1 MTTTEARP
9 TETVGESVDR
19 TKVNVAENHDVN
31 KQANFAT
38 KPMTGDEYIE
48 SLRDDREIWL
58 HGERV
63 KDVTTH
69 PAFRNPVR
77 MTARLYDAMH
87 TGEHVD
93 TLTTPTDTG
102 SGGVTMPFFRAAT
115 SSDDLIKDRDAI
127 ATWARMTYGW
137 MGRSPDYKASFLGT
151 LHANKD
157 LYSPFQANAER
168 WYKESQEKV
177 LYWNH
182 AIINPP
188 VDRHLPPDEVGDVF
202 MKVEKETDAGLIVS
216 GAKVVATGSAIT
228 NYNFVA
234 HYGLPIKKKQFA
246 LICTVPMDA
255 PGVKLICRAS
265 YTQQAAVMGSPF
277 DYPLSSRMDE
287 NDTIFVFDKVLVP
300 WENVFMYGDVDKINA
315 FFPQSGFLPRFTLQG
330 CTRLAVKLDFIAG
343 LLLKA
348 LDATGAGGFRGVQTR
363 VGEVIGWRNLFWS
376 LTESMVRDPEP
387 WVGDTMIPKLEYG
400 LTYRMF
406 MQQGYPRI
414 KEIIEQDVAS
424 GLIYLPSSAA
434 DFKNPNVRPYLD
446 KYVRGSEGMAAVDRV
461 KVMKALWDA
470 VGSEFGGRHEL
481 YERNYAGNHEGVK
494 AELLLFAENRG
505 TVSSM
510 KGLAE
515 QCLSEYDLDGWT
527 VPDLIGNDDVS
538 FFRNR

>member
-1 MTTTEARP
+1 MTTTEPRP
-9 TETVGESVDR
+9 TDTVDR
-19 TKVNVAENHDVN
+19 SKVNVAAECAAN
-31 KQANFAT
+31 QQQNFASR
-38 KPMTGDEYIE
+38 PMTGDEYIE
-48 SLRDDREIWL
+48 SIKDGREIYL

-63 KDVTTH
+63 KNYTEH
-69 PAFRNPVR
+69 PAFRNSIR

-102 SGGVTMPFFRAAT
+102 NGGVTMPFFRTPKSA
-115 SSDDLIKDRDAI
+115 DDLRADRDAI
-127 ATWARMTYGW
+127 ATWARLTYGW

-151 LHANKD
+151 LGAND
-157 LYSPFQANAER
+157 EFYSPFQDNAKR
-168 WYKESQEKV
+168 WYRESQEKV

-188 VDRHLPPDEVGDVF
+188 VDRSLPPDEVGDVF

-228 NYNFVA
+228 NYNFIA
-234 HYGLPIKKKQFA
+234 HYGLPIKKKEFA

-255 PGVKLICRAS
+255 PGIKLISRAS
-265 YTQQAAVMGSPF
+265 YSQNANVVGSPF

-287 NDTIFVFDKVLVP
+287 NDAIFIFDKVLVP
-300 WENVFMYGDVDKINA
+300 WENVFMYGDVEKINN
-315 FFPQSGFLPRFTLQG
+315 FLGGSGFLQRFTLQG

-343 LLLKA
+343 LLMKA

-376 LTESMVRDPEP
+376 LSDAMVNNPEP
-387 WVGDTMIPKLEYG
+387 WIGDTVIPKLEYG

-406 MQQGYPRI
+406 AMQGYPRI

-434 DFKNPNVRPYLD
+434 DFQNPETRPYLD
-446 KYVRGSEGMAAVDRV
+446 KYVRGSDGIQAVDRV
-461 KVMKALWDA
+461 KVMKALWDSI
-470 VGSEFGGRHEL
+470 GSEFGGRHEL
-481 YERNYAGNHEGVK
+481 YERNYAGNHENVK
-494 AELLLFAENRG
+494 AELLFAAEGRG
-505 TVSSM
+505 DVASM

-515 QCLSEYDLDGWT
+515 QFMGEYDLDGWT
-527 VPDLIGNDDVS
+527 VPDLIGNADVS
-538 FFRNR
+538 AFHKK